1 MAVFSLSFLIELS
14 LSHGILWGNHF
25 NLFGGGLQAP
35 EGDSSTS
42 RQYITTESENEQ
54 LEKLICYYFTGLSL
68 CRGAPPRHRWHPA
81 TACSPLAPSQQL
93 HPLLLFPTR
102 WLLALATVSAD
113 CLRPRKTPVG
123 AWDPFQ
129 GVLQLK
135 TQEESSRIQVTV
147 LGP

>member
-42 RQYITTESENEQ
+42 RQYFTTESENEQ
-54 LEKLICYYFTGLSL
+54 LEKLICYYFTRMSLSAEVPL
-68 CRGAPPRHRWHPA
+68 PHTHGTLPLPAPLW
-81 TACSPLAPSQQL
+81 LPSQQL
-93 HPLLLFPTR
+93 HPLQLLSTR
-102 WLLALATVSAD
+102 WLLALATVLAD
-113 CLRPRKTPVG
+113 CLRLRKTPVG

-129 GVLQLK
+129 EVLQ
-135 TQEESSRIQVTV
+135 
-147 LGP
+147 